1 MAAARQQVINQP
13 QQVHIGGTHYT
24 TVNAGAPSVPERKR
38 RWTTVTAD
46 EARDKLDLPK
56 NGIHLPSKCRTP
68 VVGGRSRKINVYLRT
83 STNQACGR
91 KQRHEYVHF
100 TVSDPMDRVTDEVIV
115 DLAEQL
121 GSDTKYLAKCLCKQ
135 IIQTHVL
142 VNKMLKVRQDR

>member
-13 QQVHIGGTHYT
+13 QQVHIGGTHHT

-56 NGIHLPSKCRTP
+56 NGIHLPSKCSTP
-68 VVGGRSRKINVYLRT
+68 VVGGWSRKVNYVYSRA
-83 STNQACGR
+83 STIQACGR
-91 KQRHEYVHF
+91 KQRHEYVRF

-135 IIQTHVL
+135 IIQTQA
-142 VNKMLKVRQDR
+142 KTIK